1 MDSRYDMRFTGSG
14 GQGVILA
21 NIILAEAAVI
31 AGLHTAQSQSYG
43 PEARG
48 GLCRAEVI
56 ISREEILYP
65 RILAPTFLLALTQSS
80 LDKYSQGISDN
91 CMVLADNSLKV
102 PDSLDPSRVVCLPIL
117 ETAAEKVGK
126 AMTANV
132 VAVGAVN
139 ALLGL
144 FDDASLEE
152 AVRRHI
158 PAGTEEINL
167 KALRAGKELVS

>member
-14 GQGVILA
+14 GQGAILA
-21 NIILAEAAVI
+21 SIIFAETAVI
-31 AGLHTAQSQSYG
+31 AGLYTAQSQSYG

-56 ISREEILYP
+56 ISKEEILYP
-65 RILAPTFLLALTQSS
+65 RITSPTFLLALTQSS
-80 LDKYSQGISDN
+80 LNKYSQNLAEN
-91 CMVLADNSLKV
+91 CMILADSSLTL
-102 PDSLDPSRVVCLPIL
+102 PEIPASCRVVSLPIL
-117 ETAAEKVGK
+117 ETAEKTVGNI
-126 AMTANV
+126 MTANV

-152 AVRRHI
+152 GVRRHI
-158 PAGTEEINL
+158 PAGTHQINL
-167 KALRAGKELVS
+167 KALQAGKELV